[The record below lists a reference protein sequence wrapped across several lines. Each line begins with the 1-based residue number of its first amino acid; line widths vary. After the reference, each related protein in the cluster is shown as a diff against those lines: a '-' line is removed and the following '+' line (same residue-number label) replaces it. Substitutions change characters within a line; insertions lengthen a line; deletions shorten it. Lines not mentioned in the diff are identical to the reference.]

1 MNKIL
6 IVEDDTFIS
15 RMYEAKLS
23 SLGYQVKIA
32 ENGQDGLRLIKEWL
46 PDLVLLDL
54 ILPILDGFEF
64 LKQIKADNNLKNI
77 PIIVLSNL
85 DQKENIEKGIS
96 LGASDYIIKAQ
107 FTPSEVVEKIEK
119 CLKSKK

>member
-32 ENGQDGLRLIKEWL
+32 ENGQDGLRVMQEWL

-64 LKQIKADNNLKNI
+64 LKQIKADNNFKNI

>member
-15 RMYEAKLS
+15 KMYEAKLNN
-23 SLGYQVKIA
+23 LGYQAKIA
-32 ENGQDGLRLIKEWL
+32 ENGQDGLQIVKEWL

-54 ILPILDGFEF
+54 ILPLLDGFEV
-64 LKQIKADNNLKNI
+64 LKELKADINFKNI
-77 PIIVLSNL
+77 PIIILSNL
-85 DQKENIEKGIS
+85 DQKENIEKGIA
-96 LGASDYIIKAQ
+96 LGADDYIIKAQ

-119 CLKSKK
+119 CLKNKN

>member
-1 MNKIL
+1 MAKIL

-15 RMYEAKLS
+15 RMYEAKLNN
-23 SLGYQVKIA
+23 LGYQTKIA
-32 ENGQDGLRLIKEWL
+32 ENGQDGLQIIKEWL

-54 ILPILDGFEF
+54 ILPILDGFEV
-64 LKQIKADNNLKNI
+64 LKELKADNNFKNI
-77 PIIVLSNL
+77 PIIILSNL
-85 DQKENIEKGIS
+85 DQKENIEKGIA

-119 CLKSKK
+119 CLKSRS

>member
-1 MNKIL
+1 
-6 IVEDDTFIS
+6 
-15 RMYEAKLS
+15 
-23 SLGYQVKIA
+23 
-32 ENGQDGLRLIKEWL
+32 WL

-64 LKQIKADNNLKNI
+64 LKQIKADNNFKNI

>member
-15 RMYEAKLS
+15 RMYEAKLVN
-23 SLGYQVKIA
+23 LGYEAKIA
-32 ENGQDGLRLIKEWL
+32 ENGQDGLRVMQEWL

>member
-1 MNKIL
+1 MSKIL

-15 RMYEAKLS
+15 RMYEAKLNN
-23 SLGYQVKIA
+23 LGYDVKIA
-32 ENGQDGLRLIKEWL
+32 ENGQDGLQIVKEWL
-46 PDLVLLDL
+46 PDLILLDL
-54 ILPILDGFEF
+54 ILPILDGFEV
-64 LKQIKADNNLKNI
+64 LKELKADINFKNI
-77 PIIVLSNL
+77 PIIILSNL

-96 LGASDYIIKAQ
+96 LGADDYIIKAQ